1 MFGYLLLGLG
11 IALALEGFAYAAA
24 PRFMKRIAAAAGLA
38 DPARLRMAGL
48 VAAAIGVGLVALAR
62 SLLA

>member
-24 PRFMKRIAAAAGLA
+24 PRFMKRVAAAAGLSE
-38 DPARLRMAGL
+38 PGQLRIAGL
-48 VAAAIGVGLVALAR
+48 VAAVIGVALVALAR
-62 SLLA
+62 QL